1 MHLPYPLLP
10 LAISV
15 AVAERVE
22 VDASIDLQALPT
34 VFDTVTGKAQA
45 TPAIKDLDFVIGD
58 GASGVGTE
66 CIVCTVAVRRKSI
79 GEVDFAGAFF
89 DGDVDGIGSC
99 FANIG
104 EHQGVSTRILHFVG
118 GRAGSVLPQECW
130 GWAAYFR
137 S

>member
-22 VDASIDLQALPT
+22 VDAGIDLQALPPFFHI
-34 VFDTVTGKAQA
+34 VAGVAQA
-45 TPAIKDLDFVIGD
+45 SPAIKDLEVVIGD

-66 CIVCTVAVRRKSI
+66 SIVRTVAVGRKGI
-79 GEVDFAGAFF
+79 GEVYFAGAFF
-89 DGDVDGIGSC
+89 DGDVDGIGGG

-104 EHQGVSTRILHFVG
+104 EHQGVSTRILYFVG

-130 GWAAYFR
+130 GWTAYFR